1 MKKAMFHKF
10 SNFLQQAVDTF
21 ASNVSPQEEFV
32 YHWKSV
38 TSYFV
43 DSKGRDARIEE
54 TDLQQHLV
62 SMLRIIQ
69 EEESNLGD
77 AGTTGVCLEY
87 LLQHRLLETLYTLGR
102 TDHPPGMKQTVLS
115 FFTKLVSRISHPLLP
130 HINVHRAVQRLVKA
144 CGETQGSPTEKEE
157 IEFLCTVCAKIKTDP
172 YLVNFFIENPDKGI
186 IRNPHRPPQVF
197 SLVDALLS
205 LSSSEDARIS
215 VKACE
220 GLMLCASLPEKSA
233 ATALI
238 SHTCF
243 CQSIANTLIQLY
255 QRLPALIS
263 PDVVESVEAKWGFG
277 NIIDRN
283 EKQGVSGR
291 CQVISFFSWLDY
303 CDQLISVANPLVGE
317 ALASEIHR
325 TLLTGQIAPQLMQT
339 SESGTIVSTTYIT
352 RCLRT
357 VCSPAL
363 LKEFCYF
370 LLGSDRTLEVQNS
383 PEHALK
389 KRLLERCNHLSE
401 EVCLATL
408 KLFDTLLQKEDEHI
422 FHCLLLRNLLGRSYL
437 QESPPTEDSSPQISI
452 GDNVGQEIGKEYS
465 QQELAPNANKVII
478 DIPQTNAAD
487 ASTTTVVDSGQHG
500 SSNPE
505 QKTEAADVD
514 LKNNS
519 GSLTADE
526 CSVEP
531 AVEVDGHH
539 IKDLFSQNEQ
549 TFARELVNS
558 SACKEGDGKDNSSPG
573 SSDSSN
579 VSSSGASVS
588 SSLPSGFPSPMFIRS
603 EVHKVVNSFL
613 GLLPEEAKSSY
624 QTPDSGYDMYIRD
637 AHKQFAIQET
647 VCNNWAWSKRPEVT
661 AEYVMD
667 TFYEGSFLHMLF
679 DKLAHLLDQSY
690 SVNLLLT
697 AIIAKVALLPH
708 PNLDEFLLDPFLPTL
723 EGTRT
728 LYSVLVKVTNEIRQ
742 HQKLDAA
749 FSQKLI
755 LARKQLLGIVPTIHR
770 HYQWS
775 SQLT

>member
-1 MKKAMFHKF
+1 MKKTMFHKF
-10 SNFLQQAVDTF
+10 SNFIQQAVETF
-21 ASNVSPQEEFV
+21 APNVSPQEEFV

-54 TDLQQHLV
+54 TDLQEHLV

-69 EEESNLGD
+69 EEESNLGE

-115 FFTKLVSRISHPLLP
+115 FFTKLLSRITHPLLP

-205 LSSSEDARIS
+205 LSSSQDARIS

-243 CQSIANTLIQLY
+243 CQAIANTLIQLY
-255 QRLPALIS
+255 QKLPALIS
-263 PDVVESVEAKWGFG
+263 PDVVETVEAKWGFG
-277 NIIDRN
+277 NIIERN
-283 EKQGVSGR
+283 EKQSVSGK
-291 CQVISFFSWLDY
+291 CQVISFLSWLDY
-303 CDQLISVANPLVGE
+303 CDQLIAVANPLVGE
-317 ALASEIHR
+317 ALASEIHK
-325 TLLTGQIAPQLMQT
+325 TLLTGQILLQLMQT

-363 LKEFCYF
+363 LREFCYF

-401 EVCLATL
+401 EVCIATL

-437 QESPPTEDSSPQISI
+437 QESPPTEESSLQMPTVNDVSQEVVNGQEELSQTASKVILDSS
-452 GDNVGQEIGKEYS
+452 
-465 QQELAPNANKVII
+465 
-478 DIPQTNAAD
+478 QTNPAEASATTAVD
-487 ASTTTVVDSGQHG
+487 AGQPA
-500 SSNPE
+500 SNNRE
-505 QKTEAADVD
+505 QLSEPQAEATD
-514 LKNNS
+514 LAGLRNSS
-519 GSLTADE
+519 GSLAVGE
-526 CSVEP
+526 CLAEP
-531 AVEVDGHH
+531 TEVDDHQT
-539 IKDLFSQNEQ
+539 KDLLSPREQEYSGEVCSEDNEKI
-549 TFARELVNS
+549 NS
-558 SACKEGDGKDNSSPG
+558 SLG
-573 SSDSSN
+573 SSDSTP
-579 VSSSGASVS
+579 SGSSVS
-588 SSLPSGFPSPMFIRS
+588 SSLPSGKGNVSFSSPMFTRS
-603 EVHKVVNSFL
+603 EVHKVVNCFL

-647 VCNNWAWSKRPEVT
+647 VCASWAWPMRPVVI

-667 TFYEGSFLHMLF
+667 IFYEGSFLHMLF

-697 AIIAKVALLPH
+697 AIIARVALLPH
-708 PNLDEFLLDPFLPTL
+708 PNLHEFLLDPFLPTL
-723 EGTRT
+723 ERSRT
-728 LYSVLVKVTNEIRQ
+728 LYSVLVKVTHEIR
-742 HQKLDAA
+742 HHFLKKC
-749 FSQKLI
+749 SYE
-755 LARKQLLGIVPTIHR
+755 LGIL
-770 HYQWS
+770 HYRIEC
-775 SQLT
+775 SQYYAIKPLTRATLV